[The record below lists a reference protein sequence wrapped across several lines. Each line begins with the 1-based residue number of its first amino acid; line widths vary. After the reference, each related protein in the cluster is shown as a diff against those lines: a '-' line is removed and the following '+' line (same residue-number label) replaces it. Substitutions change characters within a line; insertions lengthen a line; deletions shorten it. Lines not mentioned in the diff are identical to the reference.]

1 MIKSGS
7 KGNTVN
13 VSQMVACL
21 GQQNIEGR
29 RIQYGFDDRT
39 LPHFTKYDD
48 GPEARGFVESSFIT
62 GLSPQEFFFHS
73 MGGREGLIDTAVKT
87 SSVGYIQRKFVKAM
101 EDCKVSY
108 DMTVRNA
115 NGNIVQFLYGEDG
128 MDAIK
133 IETQPLQ
140 YLDMDMNQL
149 EQEYLISNKDCLESV
164 LDKDTLDKIVKD
176 RKFEERM
183 YEHFKQ
189 IADDREFVIV
199 KMFDKRKENAVKYPV
214 SFARIITNTHA
225 LFKKYK
231 HDGMMSD
238 LDPNYV
244 LDEIEKL
251 SEELYI
257 SKNNKGNKLFGILAR
272 ANLSP
277 KVMIMKYGFNKLAF
291 EQIVQQ
297 VKMRFYDSI
306 VNPSEMVGVV
316 AAQSI
321 GEP

>member
-1 MIKSGS
+1 
-7 KGNTVN
+7 
-13 VSQMVACL
+13 
-21 GQQNIEGR
+21 
-29 RIQYGFDDRT
+29 
-39 LPHFTKYDD
+39 
-48 GPEARGFVESSFIT
+48 
-62 GLSPQEFFFHS
+62 
-73 MGGREGLIDTAVKT
+73 
-87 SSVGYIQRKFVKAM
+87 M

-149 EQEYLISNKDCLESV
+149 EQEYLISNKDCLGSV

-321 GEP
+321 GEPATQIEAWFVTVCVKSTC